1 MAQSGPKLSVA
12 ETSAICPIADLS
24 TRCPRS
30 TIYGR
35 QSQFSVV
42 AGPRNQRY
50 LHPRSVGAGV
60 PICEVD
66 EGCQLAIVG
75 SRRHVALLSELP
87 VLARA
92 KGRLCGAQF
101 KSPQPGCC
109 VT

>member
-24 TRCPRS
+24 TRCPWS
-30 TIYGR
+30 NIYGR

-42 AGPRNQRY
+42 ADTRNQRY

-66 EGCQLAIVG
+66 QGCQLAIKLNLKLPTIW
-75 SRRHVALLSELP
+75 HAPDLFDEFTDALRSFQ
-87 VLARA
+87 A
-92 KGRLCGAQF
+92 
-101 KSPQPGCC
+101 
-109 VT
+109 